1 MMDHDRGPRTQKVK
15 LEEKE
20 KEELGKNVGLP
31 GPPVPFMNYEGTHSR
46 KKGPSSSPT
55 MESVEDHC

>member
-31 GPPVPFMNYEGTHSR
+31 GPQVQVLQW
-46 KKGPSSSPT
+46 
-55 MESVEDHC
+55 SVLRNHC